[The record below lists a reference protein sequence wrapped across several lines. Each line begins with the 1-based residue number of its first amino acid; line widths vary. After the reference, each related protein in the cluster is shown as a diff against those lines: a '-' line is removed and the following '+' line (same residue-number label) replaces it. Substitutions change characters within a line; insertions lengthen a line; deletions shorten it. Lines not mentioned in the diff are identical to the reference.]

1 MARTMARIMVL
12 LLTPLWLG
20 ALAAQGLLAQETKG
34 REPAP
39 KDSVALEPVV
49 VTATRMETPLQEV
62 IGSCTV
68 ITAEEIAAKQYRTV
82 QEALKSVPGLDVV
95 RAGALG
101 QQTSVFLRGG
111 NSEHVLVLIDGV
123 VANDPSMPGRNF
135 DFAHLTTDNV
145 ERIEVMRGPQSVLYG
160 SDAMTGVIQII
171 TRKGQGGPRAHVALE
186 GGSFRT
192 LRESA
197 AVSGSKKRVNYALA
211 VSRTDSDGISAA
223 AKKDGNHEHDG
234 YQNTAVSLR
243 LGVQPTEKSYIDF
256 IGRYQDTR
264 TEMDNFGGPLGDD
277 PNSLAN
283 AHFLHLRLQGG
294 LRLWDD
300 RLDTRLAASLAD
312 YRRKYDNDTDA
323 SHPGDSSY
331 STYDSSLYKFEWQND
346 LRLAEWNTL
355 SLGAEYQE
363 EEMNSR
369 YTSESVYYGM
379 SYVSS
384 ERFPEKSRSLSSVY
398 LQEQLQW
405 QKRYFITLGARLDEH
420 EDFGS
425 KATWKAAAAYI
436 VPVTESKL
444 SVSYGTAFKAPSLYQ
459 LYAHTDYVQGN
470 RHLDPEENR
479 GWDIRLEQPLW
490 ERRIVLSAAWFQND
504 FKNLIT
510 TDLDENWVYRYVNIN
525 RARARGVELEAR
537 IAPVEQLEFSASY
550 TYTDTEDRETGLD
563 LLRRPRHKFAFNTH
577 WQVLESLGADLQLL
591 CVGRRR
597 DTFYNEATYESGRVT
612 LAGYALLNAAIS
624 WDVTKNVQLQARVEN
639 LLDRDYEEVW
649 GYGTPGIGAYAG
661 IRVGI

>member
-1 MARTMARIMVL
+1 MARTMARIKVL
-12 LLTPLWLG
+12 LLTPLLLG
-20 ALAAQGLLAQETKG
+20 ALAAPGLLAQETEG
-34 REPAP
+34 REQAP

-82 QEALKSVPGLDVV
+82 QDALKSVPGLDVV
-95 RAGALG
+95 RTGALG

-111 NSEHVLVLIDGV
+111 NSDHVLVLIDGV
-123 VANDPSMPGRNF
+123 VANDPSMTARNF

-171 TRKGQGGPRAHVALE
+171 TRKGQGDPHAHVAVE

-197 AVSGSKKRVNYALA
+197 AVSGSKNRVNYSLA
-211 VSRTDSDGISAA
+211 VSRVDSDGISAA

-234 YQNTAVSLR
+234 YQNTAVSMR
-243 LGVQPTEKSYIDF
+243 LGVTPTEKSYVDF
-256 IGRYQDTR
+256 IARYQDNR

-277 PNSLAN
+277 PNSLARG
-283 AHFLHLRLQGG
+283 HFLHLRLQGG
-294 LRLWDD
+294 LRLWED

-312 YRRKYDNDTDA
+312 YRRKYENDTDA
-323 SHPGDSSY
+323 AHPGDSSY

-363 EEMNSR
+363 EEMKSR
-369 YTSESVYYGM
+369 YTSESVWYGM
-379 SYVSS
+379 SYVTS
-384 ERFPEKSRSLSSVY
+384 ERFPEKSCSTSGVY
-398 LQEQLQW
+398 VQEQLQW
-405 QKRYFITLGARLDEH
+405 QKRYFITLGARLDDH

-425 KATWKAAAAYI
+425 KATWKAAAAYV
-436 VPVTESKL
+436 VPVTDTKL

-490 ERRIVLSAAWFQND
+490 ERRIMLSAAWFQND

-525 RARARGVELEAR
+525 RARARGIELEAR
-537 IAPVEQLEFSASY
+537 FAPVEQLEFSAAY
-550 TYTDTEDRETGLD
+550 TYTDTEDRETGLE

-591 CVGRRR
+591 CVGRRH
-597 DTFYNEATYESGRVT
+597 DVFYNEATYESGRVK
-612 LAGYALLNAAIS
+612 LGGYALLNAAIS

-649 GYGTPGIGAYAG
+649 GYGTAGIGAYAG
-661 IRVGI
+661 IKVGI

>member
-1 MARTMARIMVL
+1 MARTMARIMVV
-12 LLTPLWLG
+12 LLTPIWLG
-20 ALAAQGLLAQETKG
+20 ALAAQGLLAQETED

-39 KDSVALEPVV
+39 KGSVVLEPVV

-171 TRKGQGGPRAHVALE
+171 TRKGQGGPHAHVALE

-363 EEMNSR
+363 EEMKSR

-510 TDLDENWVYRYVNIN
+510 TDLDENWVYRYVNVN